1 MYLMLFYSST
11 EKLPI
16 DKALFYFYYFCRSN
30 RSINLNT
37 SCINKLHQMSCNM
50 LMLWIRLSSM
60 IFIPPKDDSSP
71 RRMYLFVLPKIFTY
85 LNYICML
92 FMYVYSFMY
101 FVFMYV
107 CILYGYTIAPPTFS
121 CQYFFYYF
129 LFFLI

>member
-16 DKALFYFYYFCRSN
+16 DKALFYFYSFCRSN
-30 RSINLNT
+30 RSINLNI
-37 SCINKLHQMSCNM
+37 SCIKKLHQMSCNM

-60 IFIPPKDDSSP
+60 IFIPPKDDSSL

-92 FMYVYSFMY
+92 FMYVYAFMY
-101 FVFMYV
+101 FCFYV
-107 CILYGYTIAPPTFS
+107 CILYGYTIALPYFLVNNFFIIFI
-121 CQYFFYYF
+121 YFF
-129 LFFLI
+129 